1 MSYGMDQL
9 WDNYV
14 SEEETELST
23 YIFRYQTNYGLGLT
37 VVVAEDLDSA
47 KAMAKTAGAW
57 DVDDVIVIDSN
68 TKKGIVISNQDNNFQ

>member
-9 WDNYV
+9 WDNYD

-68 TKKGIVISNQDNNFQ
+68 TKKGIVISNQDNNF

>member
-1 MSYGMDQL
+1 MDQL

-68 TKKGIVISNQDNNFQ
+68 TKKGIVISNQDNNF

>member
-23 YIFRYQTNYGLGLT
+23 YIFRHQTNYGLGLT

-68 TKKGIVISNQDNNFQ
+68 TKKGIVISNQDNNF

>member
-68 TKKGIVISNQDNNFQ
+68 TKKGIVISNQDNNF

>member
-14 SEEETELST
+14 SEEDTELST

-68 TKKGIVISNQDNNFQ
+68 TKKGIVISNQDNNF